1 MFFLSAFS
9 ALPAV
14 ILRGTRDFLP
24 AEHLPRMITS
34 MLRRKEVKVALLF
47 PTVALDNL
55 DRFRG
60 GDHNLH
66 HRTPA
71 DSRKPL

>member
-9 ALPAV
+9 AHSAV
-14 ILRGTRDFLP
+14 IPRGTRDCLP
-24 AEHLPRMITS
+24 AEHLPRMITW
-34 MLRRKEVKVALLF
+34 MLGRKEVKVALLF
-47 PTVALDNL
+47 PTVAVDNL

-66 HRTPA
+66 HRTTA